1 MEWRAILLL
10 LSAFPSLLKSE
21 LLPIRTY
28 TTADGLAADH
38 VDCIVPDSRGFLWFC
53 TPEGLSRF
61 DGYHFVSY
69 GAKEGLAHRVVST
82 LVETRAGEFLVGTAR
97 GISRVVNPTGPAG
110 QGARFAT
117 YAPEPPT
124 AQNAAQNYVTALI
137 ESRSGKIWCATPRS
151 LFEWNAA
158 SGFRRRP
165 LSLPAAVE
173 IASIVES
180 LDGDLW
186 IGTTGGIYLLG
197 KSGVAQTFYVK
208 EGLPGYWVEML
219 LMDSKGRL
227 WAALRGGL
235 VLISRRT
242 AGNWG
247 IEKIFTDKSGLI
259 SWDVKALLEASDG
272 TLWVGTALGI
282 SRLRLGAGEPVV
294 FQNLARAQG
303 LSDRQITALAEDQA
317 GNIWAGT
324 EGAGV
329 IRIDRLGFTTYREQD
344 GLETDRVF
352 SVFEDQAGELLT
364 VTTGPGDQRNKSLA
378 IFDGVRFHD
387 VTPKPYGERASWG
400 WNQVLLQARN
410 GEWWAATKDGLC
422 RYPAMKAA
430 ELDGRNPR
438 ICYAP
443 DDSVFRIFEDSKG
456 GIWASAQSPRGDE
469 LMRWDSRTNTLFKF
483 PAPRI
488 PGEPSNDL
496 VSAFAEDRQGNIWMG
511 LNKGGLYRYDGRRFQ
526 HFQQRDG
533 MPAGAGS
540 ALLAGESGL
549 WIGSSGGLG
558 RVVNT
563 GDERPR
569 IEIYDTARGMASDT
583 VNCIVQDRQG
593 RIYAGTTKGVD
604 RLDPKTGYI
613 RHFSSGLAHGECK
626 SAVRDRSGSLWF
638 ATTQGLSRLIPAD
651 DRPPVNPRVFITDL
665 RIGGAPHP
673 VSQLGEALV
682 AQLELKPSQNQLQ
695 VEFVGLDYEP
705 GEVLRYSYKLDPA
718 DSEWS
723 PPRSQLTVNYAALN
737 GGKYRFLVKAVTSEG
752 VESASPAGIDFTV
765 LPPVWRR
772 WWFESLA
779 VALAAALVFA
789 AHRYRVTQMVNLE
802 RMRTAIAT
810 DLHDDIGGSLSQI
823 AVLSEVARAGVNG
836 ENRRTQESLQRVA
849 VLARE
854 LVDSLGDVVWSIRT
868 VPDGLDSLVG
878 RMREFALDLLA
889 GQGIDFELRSPP
901 AGHSVQHLTLQA
913 RRHLFLMFKECI
925 HNVSR
930 HSGCT
935 AVKAELEVVDREILL
950 TVADNGRGWNPVE
963 VPPSKGGNGIPGMRR
978 RAETL
983 GGSLQIVSKPGE
995 GSAVSMKLP
1004 LRRSPFAT
1012 FRYSNK

>member
-1 MEWRAILLL
+1 MGWRAILIL

-69 GAKEGLAHRVVST
+69 GVREGLAHRVVST
-82 LVETRAGEFLVGTAR
+82 LVETRTGEYLVGTAR
-97 GISRVVNPTGPAG
+97 GISRVVNPTGPPG

-124 AQNAAQNYVTALI
+124 PQSAAQNSVTALH

-151 LFEWNAA
+151 LFEWNAT
-158 SGFRRRP
+158 SGFRRRELP
-165 LSLPAAVE
+165 LPPRVI
-173 IASIVES
+173 IASIVE
-180 LDGDLW
+180 DPGGELW
-186 IGTTGGIYLLG
+186 IGTTGGIYRLG
-197 KSGVAQTFYVK
+197 ESGVVQTFHVK

-219 LMDSKGRL
+219 LMDSQGRL

-235 VLISRRT
+235 ALISRGAT
-242 AGNWG
+242 GSWG
-247 IEKIFTDKSGLI
+247 IEKIFTDKSGLVG
-259 SWDVKALLEASDG
+259 WDVKALAEASDG
-272 TLWVGTALGI
+272 TLWVGTTQGI

-294 FQNLARAQG
+294 LQNLTRAQG

-329 IRIDRLGFTTYREQD
+329 MRIDRLGFTTYRELD

-352 SVFEDQAGELLT
+352 SAFEDQAGELLA
-364 VTTGPGDQRNKSLA
+364 VTSGAGDQRNRSLE
-378 IFDGVRFHD
+378 IFDGVRFHG
-387 VTPKPYGERASWG
+387 VTPRPYGDRAGWG
-400 WNQVLLQARN
+400 WNQVLLQGGT

-430 ELDGRNPR
+430 ELGGRNPR
-438 ICYAP
+438 ICYSR
-443 DDSVFRIFEDSKG
+443 DDEVFRVFEDSKG
-456 GIWASAQSPRGDE
+456 GIWASAQSSRGDE
-469 LMRWDSRTNTLFKF
+469 LIRWDPRTDSVFRF
-483 PAPRI
+483 PAPRT
-488 PGEPSNDL
+488 PGGAADDL

-511 LNKGGLYRYDGRRFQ
+511 LNKGGLYRYDGHSFQ

-533 MPAGAGS
+533 MPGGPVS
-540 ALLAGESGL
+540 ALLAGEAGL
-549 WIGSSGGLG
+549 WIGSDGGLG
-558 RVVNT
+558 RVMNT
-563 GDERPR
+563 ADERLR

-583 VNCIVQDRQG
+583 VNCIVEDRQG

-604 RLDPKTGYI
+604 RLDPRTGYI
-613 RHFSSGLAHGECK
+613 RHFSSGLAHGECTA
-626 SAVRDRSGSLWF
+626 AVRDRSGSLWF
-638 ATTQGLSRLIPAD
+638 ATKQGLSRLIPRD

-665 RIGGAPHP
+665 RIGGTPYATSTVGETR
-673 VSQLGEALV
+673 VSR
-682 AQLELKPSQNQLQ
+682 LELNPSQNQLQ

-705 GEVLRYSYKLDPA
+705 GDVLRYSYRLEGADP
-718 DSEWS
+718 DWS
-723 PPRSQLTVNYAALN
+723 PPRSQLTVNYAALAS
-737 GGKYRFLVKAVTSEG
+737 GTYRFLVKAVTSEG
-752 VESASPAGIDFTV
+752 VESSSPAGIDFTV
-765 LPPVWRR
+765 LPPLWRR

-779 VALAAALVFA
+779 VALAAGLVFA

-810 DLHDDIGGSLSQI
+810 DLHDDIGSSLSHI
-823 AVLSEVARAGVNG
+823 AVLSEVARAGVGG
-836 ENRRTQESLQRVA
+836 ENRRTQESLERVA

-854 LVDSLGDVVWSIRT
+854 LVDSLSDIVWSIRA
-868 VPDGLDSLVG
+868 VPDGLDSLVS
-878 RMREFALDLLA
+878 RMREFALDLLG
-889 GQGIDFELRSPP
+889 GQRIDFELRAPP
-901 AGHSVQHLTLQA
+901 AGQSGQQLSLQA

-925 HNVSR
+925 HNASR
-930 HSGCT
+930 HSACT
-935 AVKAELEVVDREILL
+935 AVKAELKVVEREILL
-950 TVADNGRGWNPVE
+950 TVADNGRGVQLAEMSPGYR
-963 VPPSKGGNGIPGMRR
+963 GGNGIPGMRR

-983 GGSLQIVSKPGE
+983 GGSIRIVSEPGK
-995 GSAVSMKLP
+995 GCTVSMRLP
-1004 LRRSPFAT
+1004 LRRSLFAAYRT
-1012 FRYSNK
+1012 